1 VESTVVQ
8 APASAA
14 PLTSLRWVVLSLVF
28 VAGTLNFADRQII
41 ALLKPVLEHDLKWSD
56 ADYAGVVSAFQL
68 ATACTLIA
76 SGWFVDRVGL
86 RGAYPLGVGTWSL
99 AAMAHGLATTLTQF
113 TLARAGLD
121 AAETIGTPASIKTI
135 AAWFG
140 DKERSLAMGIVNTA
154 PNIGNVVGPLV
165 LPALAV
171 AVGWR
176 AAFIATG
183 AAGLVWVVIWLALG
197 RRTGRAAQPVAAL
210 ESDRVPWLSLLK
222 DRRTW
227 AIAGAKLISDQSW
240 WFLLFWA
247 PDFFHRR
254 FGLDLA
260 HLGPPLALVYAMAG
274 LGSFIG
280 GFSVTRLLAAGVS
293 LNAARKGV
301 MLVAAIVVI
310 PIVLAP
316 GAANYWIAAGIL
328 GLALAAHQAFATN
341 IFALTADI
349 FPVSVV
355 GSVIGIG
362 GTSGTLGGMAIL
374 QFAGW
379 SLGHGH
385 GYGVLFGVCASAYIL
400 ALGWV
405 HLMIPSIRSA
415 HGVP

>member
-1 VESTVVQ
+1 MESTIAQ
-8 APASAA
+8 APARPTA
-14 PLTSLRWVVLSLVF
+14 LRWIVLTLVF
-28 VAGTLNFADRQII
+28 AAGTLNFADRQII
-41 ALLKPVLEHDLKWSD
+41 ALLKPLLEKDLHWSD

-86 RGAYPLGVGTWSL
+86 RAAYPLGVGTWSL
-99 AAMAHGLATTLTQF
+99 AAMAHGLAGTLTQF
-113 TLARAGLD
+113 TVARAGLG
-121 AAETIGTPASIKTI
+121 AAETIGTPAAIKTI

-154 PNIGNVVGPLV
+154 PNIGNIVGPLV

-171 AVGWR
+171 ALGWR
-176 AAFIATG
+176 TAFIATG
-183 AAGLVWVVIWLALG
+183 AAGFVWVLAWLALG
-197 RRTGRAAQPVAAL
+197 RRTGRAAEPVATVQGA
-210 ESDRVPWLSLLK
+210 RVPWLSLFA

-227 AIAGAKLISDQSW
+227 AIAGAKLLSDQAW

-280 GFSVTRLLAAGVS
+280 GFSVTRLMLAGVS

-301 MLVAAIVVI
+301 MLAAAIVVT

-341 IFALTADI
+341 IFALSADI

-362 GTSGTLGGMAIL
+362 GTAGTLGGMAIL

-379 SLGHGH
+379 SLGHGQ
-385 GYGVLFGVCASAYIL
+385 GYGMLFLICAGAYIVAL
-400 ALGWV
+400 AWV
-405 HLMIPSIRSA
+405 QAMVPVIRSV
-415 HGVP
+415 HGE